1 MEKIWIELIED
12 YHLKGI
18 SLSAMTSLLYLKG
31 YKGDRYFELRKKI
44 FKECQRIETKKHK
57 GKKLVYI
64 E

>member
-1 MEKIWIELIED
+1 MKKIWIELIE
-12 YHLKGI
+12 YYYSKGM
-18 SLSAMTSLLYLKG
+18 SLSSITSLIYMHG

-57 GKKLVYI
+57 RKKLIYV